1 MKIEE
6 TREAMIKAI
15 RSVSP
20 AGKVYTDY
28 VEELCDRLMSLG
40 AFIPPAKIGDTVY
53 AVFDAVMGEEPCC
66 EPWGVKGYGVDRD
79 GDLFVED
86 AGGEQYIVGTEYCML
101 DKALAEKQLAVYMQK
116 YKKSAEC
123 RVQNAELDA
132 ESDEI
137 EECLERIDKAVANDE
152 R

>member
-6 TREAMIKAI
+6 TREAMVKAI

-20 AGKVYTDY
+20 AGKVYADY

-53 AVFDAVMGEEPCC
+53 AVLDTVLGEEPSI
-66 EPWGVKGYGVDRD
+66 EPWEVKGYGACCD
-79 GDLFVED
+79 GDLFVKDEC
-86 AGGEQYIVGTEYCML
+86 GEQYIAGREYCML

-116 YKKSAEC
+116 YKESAEC

-132 ESDEI
+132 ESDEV
-137 EECLERIDKAVANDE
+137 EECLERIEKAVADDE
-152 R
+152 